1 MPYARRFA
9 ACLNLTTAGVLLAGG
24 LSFMHEADATAAAR
38 RAPKQVR
45 RTASAPSSGSVPNH
59 AAPSTGVASDPAAP
73 AQPGNGAT
81 GAAPNSG
88 VPAVDQRPKDAL
100 SGRRNRDASV
110 RARSPRLENL
120 PSNGPAN
127 DPSRESAPGKSP
139 APPTATTKTLA
150 AETARAPEGSSSQP
164 MRAANDVRPSAA
176 KTPAPAL
183 PNLKSTA
190 EKFGAEPAA
199 DGATVARSVVVNVEG
214 PIFDGGDV
222 PRAAAALDR
231 MKSSFARCAAGET
244 ALMKSEGSVDVKF
257 LVRAPG
263 RAEGVDVDKAR
274 GVSGDVVRCMT
285 AVLARSYVG
294 VPSDDPVGVA
304 ITLRVRKD

>member
-9 ACLNLTTAGVLLAGG
+9 AYLNLTTAGALLAGG
-24 LSFMHEADATAAAR
+24 LSFMHEADAIAAAR
-38 RAPKQVR
+38 RAPKQIR
-45 RTASAPSSGSVPNH
+45 RTASAPSSASVPNH
-59 AAPSTGVASDPAAP
+59 AAPSTGAPNDAAAP
-73 AQPGNGAT
+73 AQPAIGAT
-81 GAAPNSG
+81 GATPNSG

-110 RARSPRLENL
+110 RARSPRLDNP
-120 PSNGPAN
+120 PSNGAAN
-127 DPSRESAPGKSP
+127 DPSRDNAPGKTP
-139 APPTATTKTLA
+139 AQATATTKTLA
-150 AETARAPEGSSSQP
+150 AEMARAPEGSSSQP
-164 MRAANDVRPSAA
+164 TRPSDVRPSAA
-176 KTPAPAL
+176 KAPAPA
-183 PNLKSTA
+183 PSNLKSTA

-199 DGATVARSVVVNVEG
+199 DGATVARSVVVNLEG

-304 ITLRVRKD
+304 ITVRVRKD